1 MCPMFRRY
9 PQPEDPHKQQ
19 SIATI
24 SLGRGAAGGFKVLLS
39 LSPLAV
45 CIHCGCE
52 YQEQDGKAPSAASA
66 LGGSRE
72 QHPKVTGLWAPRRVC
87 GTCPRGSQ
95 RHGGQIL
102 AGWSVGTDGW
112 VEVKSQSFSSHRLC
126 TMSPRAHLHICL
138 WLWLGTTL
146 AHGLGQGS
154 GSTSTSGPTS
164 HLPTMEPWGNSN
176 PVSSHLRLTVLP
188 EDRLQM
194 KWRESVGSGLGYLV
208 QVKPMAGDSEQEV
221 MLTTKI
227 PKATV
232 GGLSPSKGYTLQI
245 FKLTGSGPV
254 LLVRREFMIEDLK
267 SNSLGKSSQR
277 PPGAALEP
285 TPSHRGAPDP
295 EQASDSRVTFTPGQ
309 DPPILGIPSMGQQ
322 QLEQHWSWGP
332 VAQDP
337 AQHPPDLER
346 QSHSV
351 APARKRE
358 KLAGPEF
365 RCTPPT
371 PTDMVF
377 LVDGSWS
384 IGRGHFQH
392 VKNFLASVISPFEIG
407 PDKVQVGLTQ
417 YSGDPQTEWDL
428 NSFRSSGEVLA
439 AVHGLRYKGGNTFTA
454 PAVYSY
460 CSQGL
465 ALTHVLGQNL
475 KPSAGLRPEAAKVVI
490 LVTDGK
496 SQDDVHTAAR
506 VLKDLDIDVFA
517 VGVKNADEAELK
529 VLASQPLD
537 ITVHN
542 VLDFPQLATL
552 AGLLSRLICQKVQGR
567 SLSRAPVTPEDAPAL
582 EPLPGPSSLVLTQ
595 ITSSSVHVSWTPAPQ
610 LPLEYLIVWQSS
622 RGGPPQELVIG
633 GPASS
638 VQLCNLTS
646 SSEYLVSVLPV
657 YKDRVGKGLQGLVT
671 TAPLPPPRALTLVT
685 ATPRTLRLA
694 WQSSAGATQ
703 YLVRCL
709 SASPGGKEEEKEVQV
724 GRPEVLLDGLEPGRD
739 YQILV
744 QSLRGPEAS
753 EAQSIHIRTPA
764 LAPPR
769 HLGFSDVSH
778 DSARVSWEGTQRPMR
793 LVRVSYISSDG
804 GHSGQTE
811 APGNATWAALGPLF
825 SSTTYTVRITCLYLG
840 GGSSTLTGRVT
851 TRKAPSPSQLS
862 VTELPG
868 DAVRLVW
875 AAAASSGV
883 LVYQIK
889 WTPLGEGQAH
899 EISVPGTLSTAV
911 LPDLGKHTEYEITI
925 LAYYRDGA
933 RSDPVSLHYSP
944 SAASRSPPSS
954 LALSSETPNS
964 LQVSWTPPSGHVLH
978 YRLTYTPATGSGPEQ
993 SISVPGPR
1001 SHTVLSDLLAATKYK
1016 VLVSAVYGAGES
1028 VAVSAM
1034 GWTAC
1039 PTLHPDSSLPGF
1051 DLMAAFGLV
1060 EKEHA
1065 SIRGV
1070 AMEPSALGLTP
1081 TFTLFKDAQLTRR
1094 TSDIHPVALPPEHT
1108 IVFLVRLLPETPR
1121 EAFALWQMTAE
1132 DFQPILGVLLD
1143 AGRRSLTY
1151 FNHDPRAALQVATF
1165 DLQEVKK
1172 VFFGSYHKVHVAVGH
1187 SKVRLYVDCQ
1197 KVAER
1202 PIGEASSPTS
1212 GFVMLG
1218 RLAKAR
1224 GPRSSSATF
1233 QLQML
1238 QIVCRDTWADEDRCC
1253 ELPAL
1258 RDRETCPA
1266 FPSACTCSS
1275 ETPGPPGPQ
1284 GPPGLPGRNGTP
1296 GGQGL
1301 PGPRGEPG
1309 PPGQTGPEGP
1319 GGQQG
1324 SPGTQGRTVQGP
1336 VGPPGSKG
1344 EKGDQGLPGLQG
1356 YPGQQ
1361 GTPGRVG
1368 LQGPKGMRGLEGPAG
1383 QPGPPGPRSFQGFVG
1398 ARGTNGERG
1407 PPGAVGP
1414 TGLPGPKG
1422 EPGEKGEPQS
1432 LATIFQLVSQACESA
1447 IQAHVLRLQSSFHG
1461 STRPP
1466 MPILVE
1472 AVKPGGHGP
1481 PGSPNLLSKALLP
1494 GEQGRGGHHTEGRG
1508 EPSAHGQMGSPGLQ
1522 GNQSPGPLEGTGH
1535 SWCCPK

>member
-1 MCPMFRRY
+1 MD
-9 PQPEDPHKQQ
+9 QK
-19 SIATI
+19 
-24 SLGRGAAGGFKVLLS
+24 
-39 LSPLAV
+39 
-45 CIHCGCE
+45 
-52 YQEQDGKAPSAASA
+52 A
-66 LGGSRE
+66 LGSEGRRACSRRRS
-72 QHPKVTGLWAPRRVC
+72 VTCL
-87 GTCPRGSQ
+87 
-95 RHGGQIL
+95 
-102 AGWSVGTDGW
+102 
-112 VEVKSQSFSSHRLC
+112 QSSAEWTGEPLRLC
-126 TMSPRAHLHICL
+126 TMSPRARLHICL

-146 AHGLGQGS
+146 AHGLGQVS
-154 GSTSTSGPTS
+154 G
-164 HLPTMEPWGNSN
+164 
-176 PVSSHLRLTVLP
+176 HLRLTVLP

-245 FKLTGSGPV
+245 FKLTSSGPV
-254 LLVRREFMIEDLK
+254 LLVQREFVIEDLK

-295 EQASDSRVTFTPGQ
+295 EQASDSRVTFTPSQ
-309 DPPILGIPSMGQQ
+309 DPPI
-322 QLEQHWSWGP
+322 
-332 VAQDP
+332 
-337 AQHPPDLER
+337 
-346 QSHSV
+346 
-351 APARKRE
+351 
-358 KLAGPEF
+358 LAGPEF

-439 AVHGLRYKGGNTFTA
+439 AVHGLRYKGGNTFT
-454 PAVYSY
+454 
-460 CSQGL
+460 GL

-506 VLKDLDIDVFA
+506 VLKDLDVDVFA

-610 LPLEYLIVWQSS
+610 LPLEYLIMWQSS
-622 RGGPPQELVIG
+622 RGGTPQELVVG

-657 YKDRVGKGLQGLVT
+657 YKDRAGKGLQGLVT

-753 EAQSIHIRTPA
+753 EARSIHIRTPA

-825 SSTTYTVRITCLYLG
+825 SSTTYTVRITCLFLG

-933 RSDPVSLHYSP
+933 RSDPVSLRYSP

-964 LQVSWTPPSGHVLH
+964 LRVSWTPPSGHVLH
-978 YRLTYTPATGSGPEQ
+978 YRLTYTPATGSRPDQ

-1001 SHTVLSDLLAATKYK
+1001 NHTVLSDLLAATKYK

-1034 GWTAC
+1034 GWTAAC

-1108 IVFLVRLLPETPR
+1108 IVFLGRLLPETPR

-1132 DFQPILGVLLD
+1132 DLQPILGVLLD
-1143 AGRRSLTY
+1143 AGRKSLTY

-1172 VFFGSYHKVHVAVGH
+1172 IFFGSYHKVHVAVGH

-1238 QIVCRDTWADEDRCC
+1238 QIVCGDTWADEDKCC

-1258 RDRETCPA
+1258 RDGETCPA

-1301 PGPRGEPG
+1301 PGPR
-1309 PPGQTGPEGP
+1309 
-1319 GGQQG
+1319 
-1324 SPGTQGRTVQGP
+1324 
-1336 VGPPGSKG
+1336 GPPGSKG

-1383 QPGPPGPRSFQGFVG
+1383 QPGPPGPRGFQGLVG

-1481 PGSPNLLSKALLP
+1481 PGSPNRLSKALLP

-1522 GNQSPGPLEGTGH
+1522 GNQPPGPLEGTGH

>member
-1 MCPMFRRY
+1 MD
-9 PQPEDPHKQQ
+9 QK
-19 SIATI
+19 
-24 SLGRGAAGGFKVLLS
+24 
-39 LSPLAV
+39 
-45 CIHCGCE
+45 
-52 YQEQDGKAPSAASA
+52 A
-66 LGGSRE
+66 LGSEGRRACSRRRS
-72 QHPKVTGLWAPRRVC
+72 VTCL
-87 GTCPRGSQ
+87 
-95 RHGGQIL
+95 
-102 AGWSVGTDGW
+102 
-112 VEVKSQSFSSHRLC
+112 QSSAEWTGEPLRLC
-126 TMSPRAHLHICL
+126 TMSPRARLHVCL

-146 AHGLGQGS
+146 AHGLGQVS
-154 GSTSTSGPTS
+154 G
-164 HLPTMEPWGNSN
+164 
-176 PVSSHLRLTVLP
+176 HLRLTVLP

-194 KWRESVGSGLGYLV
+194 KWRESLGSGLGYLV

-254 LLVRREFMIEDLK
+254 LLVQREFVIEDLK

-295 EQASDSRVTFTPGQ
+295 EQASDSRVTFTPSQ
-309 DPPILGIPSMGQQ
+309 DPPILGIPSVGQQ

-337 AQHPPDLER
+337 AQQPPDLER

-351 APARKRE
+351 APARRRE

-439 AVHGLRYKGGNTFTA
+439 AVRGLRYKGGNTFT
-454 PAVYSY
+454 
-460 CSQGL
+460 GL

-506 VLKDLDIDVFA
+506 VLKDLDVDVFA

-595 ITSSSVHVSWTPAPQ
+595 ITFSSVHVSWTPAPQ

-622 RGGPPQELVIG
+622 RGGTPQELVVG

-694 WQSSAGATQ
+694 WQSSAGATL

-753 EAQSIHIRTPA
+753 EARSIHIRTPA

-889 WTPLGEGQAH
+889 WTPLGKGQAH

-933 RSDPVSLHYSP
+933 RSDPVSLRYSP

-954 LALSSETPNS
+954 LALSSEIPNS
-964 LQVSWTPPSGHVLH
+964 LRVSWTPPSGHVLH
-978 YRLTYTPATGSGPEQ
+978 YRLTYTPATGSRPDQ

-1001 SHTVLSDLLAATKYK
+1001 NHTVLSDLLAATKYK

-1034 GWTAC
+1034 GWTAAC

-1143 AGRRSLTY
+1143 AGRKSLTY

-1172 VFFGSYHKVHVAVGH
+1172 IFFGSYHKVHVAVGH

-1238 QIVCRDTWADEDRCC
+1238 QIVCGDTWADEDKCC

-1258 RDRETCPA
+1258 RDGETCPV

-1301 PGPRGEPG
+1301 PGPRLSPGPSLLQCLPGGFCRAVVSEQHFPIQLSEWIVCVILGFQGEPG

-1383 QPGPPGPRSFQGFVG
+1383 QPGPPGPRGFQGLVG

-1414 TGLPGPKG
+1414 TGLGIQLGPQCPGTVCTCGTKLLSSPDCLFPLHLLLQGLPGPKG
-1422 EPGEKGEPQS
+1422 EQGEKGEPQS

-1481 PGSPNLLSKALLP
+1481 PGSPNRLSKALLP

-1522 GNQSPGPLEGTGH
+1522 GKQPPGPLEGTADQPESDSELCSAQGPAAPGH

>member
-1 MCPMFRRY
+1 MW
-9 PQPEDPHKQQ
+9 EIK
-19 SIATI
+19 
-24 SLGRGAAGGFKVLLS
+24 G
-39 LSPLAV
+39 
-45 CIHCGCE
+45 
-52 YQEQDGKAPSAASA
+52 
-66 LGGSRE
+66 
-72 QHPKVTGLWAPRRVC
+72 
-87 GTCPRGSQ
+87 
-95 RHGGQIL
+95 
-102 AGWSVGTDGW
+102 
-112 VEVKSQSFSSHRLC
+112 QSFSSCRLC
-126 TMSPRAHLHICL
+126 TMNCRGHSHLRFCL

-146 AHGLGQGS
+146 AHGLGQAS
-154 GSTSTSGPTS
+154 G
-164 HLPTMEPWGNSN
+164 
-176 PVSSHLRLTVLP
+176 HLRLTVLP

-194 KWRESVGSGLGYLV
+194 KWRESEGSGLGYLV
-208 QVKPMAGDSEQEV
+208 QVKPMAGDLEQEV

-245 FKLTGSGPV
+245 FKLTGSRPV
-254 LLVRREFMIEDLK
+254 LLMRREFVIEDLK
-267 SNSLGKSSQR
+267 SNSLGRSSWR
-277 PPGAALEP
+277 PPGAALES
-285 TPSHRGAPDP
+285 TQSHVGAPDP
-295 EQASDSRVTFTPGQ
+295 EQASDSRVTFTPSQ
-309 DPPILGIPSMGQQ
+309 DPPILGVPGVDQQ
-322 QLEQHWSWGP
+322 QLKQSWSWGP
-332 VAQDP
+332 RVQDP
-337 AQHPPDLER
+337 AQWPRDLER
-346 QSHSV
+346 QSHAV
-351 APARKRE
+351 PLGGRRE
-358 KLAGPEF
+358 KLAGPQF

-384 IGRGHFQH
+384 IGRGHFQQ
-392 VKNFLASVISPFEIG
+392 VKEFLASVISPFEIG
-407 PDKVQVGLTQ
+407 PEKVQVGLTQ
-417 YSGDPQTEWDL
+417 YSGDPRTEWDL

-439 AVHGLRYKGGNTFTA
+439 AVRGLRYKGGNTFT
-454 PAVYSY
+454 
-460 CSQGL
+460 GL
-465 ALTHVLGQNL
+465 ALTHVLEQNL
-475 KPSAGLRPEAAKVVI
+475 KPSAGLRPEAAKVVV

-496 SQDDVHTAAR
+496 SQDDVHTAAG
-506 VLKDLDIDVFA
+506 VLKDLDIDVFT

-537 ITVHN
+537 ITMHN

-567 SLSRAPVTPEDAPAL
+567 SPSRAPVTPEDAPAL
-582 EPLPGPSSLVLTQ
+582 DPLPGSSSLVLTQ
-595 ITSSSVHVSWTPAPQ
+595 VTSSSVHVSWTPTPQ
-610 LPLEYLIVWQSS
+610 LPLKYLIVWQLS
-622 RGGPPQELVIG
+622 RGGTPQELAVG
-633 GPASS
+633 GPVSS

-657 YKDRVGKGLQGLVT
+657 YKDRVGQRLQGLVT
-671 TAPLPPPRALTLVT
+671 TAPLPPPRALTLVR
-685 ATPRTLRLA
+685 ATPRTLHLA

-709 SASPGGKEEEKEVQV
+709 SASPGGKEEEREVQV
-724 GRPEVLLDGLEPGRD
+724 GQPEVLLDGLEPGRD

-753 EAQSIHIRTPA
+753 QAQSIQTRTSA

-778 DSARVSWEGTQRPMR
+778 DSARVSWEGTQRPVR
-793 LVRVSYISSDG
+793 LVRVSYVSSDG

-811 APGNATWAALGPLF
+811 APGNATWTALGPLS
-825 SSTTYTVRITCLYLG
+825 SSTTYTVRITYLYLG
-840 GGSSTLTGRVT
+840 GGSSTLTGHVT
-851 TRKAPSPSQLS
+851 TRKVPSPSQLS

-911 LPDLGKHTEYEITI
+911 LPDLGRHTEYEITI

-933 RSDPVSLHYSP
+933 RSDPVSLRYSP

-964 LQVSWTPPSGHVLH
+964 LQVSWTSPSGHVLH
-978 YRLTYTPATGSGPEQ
+978 YRLTYVPASGSGPEQ
-993 SISVPGPR
+993 SISVPGSR
-1001 SHTVLSDLLAATKYK
+1001 SHTVLPDLLAATKYK
-1016 VLVSAVYGAGES
+1016 VLVSAVYRAGES
-1028 VAVSAM
+1028 VAVSAS
-1034 GWTAC
+1034 GWTAAC
-1039 PTLHPDSSLPGF
+1039 PALHPNSSLPGF

-1065 SIRGV
+1065 SVRGV
-1070 AMEPSALGLTP
+1070 AMEPSALGMTP

-1094 TSDIHPVALPPEHT
+1094 TRDIHPVALPPEHT
-1108 IVFLVRLLPETPR
+1108 IVFLVRLFPETPR

-1132 DFQPILGVLLD
+1132 DFQPVLGVLLD
-1143 AGRRSLTY
+1143 AGRGSLTY
-1151 FNHDPRAALQVATF
+1151 FNHDPRAALQKATF

-1172 VFFGSYHKVHVAVGH
+1172 IFFGSFHKVHVAVGH

-1202 PIGEASSPTS
+1202 PIGEAGSPTS

-1238 QIVCRDTWADEDRCC
+1238 QIVCSDTWVDEDRCC

-1258 RDRETCPA
+1258 RDGETCPA

-1284 GPPGLPGRNGTP
+1284 GPPGLPGRNGSP
-1296 GGQGL
+1296 GEQGL

-1324 SPGTQGRTVQGP
+1324 SPGTQGHTVQGP

-1356 YPGQQ
+1356 HPGQQ

-1368 LQGPKGMRGLEGPAG
+1368 LQGPKGTRGLEGPAG
-1383 QPGPPGPRSFQGFVG
+1383 RPGPPGPRGFQGSAG

-1422 EPGEKGEPQS
+1422 EQGEKGEPQS
-1432 LATIFQLVSQACESA
+1432 LATIFQLVSQACESV
-1447 IQAHVLRLQSSFHG
+1447 IQAHVLRLESFFHG

-1472 AVKPGGHGP
+1472 AVKPGGHRH
-1481 PGSPNLLSKALLP
+1481 PGSPGTHSKALLP
-1494 GEQGRGGHHTEGRG
+1494 GEQAHGGHHPEGRG
-1508 EPSAHGQMGSPGLQ
+1508 EPSAGGQTGSTGLQ
-1522 GNQSPGPLEGTGH
+1522 GSQPPGLLEGTGR
-1535 SWCCPK
+1535 S

>member
-1 MCPMFRRY
+1 
-9 PQPEDPHKQQ
+9 
-19 SIATI
+19 
-24 SLGRGAAGGFKVLLS
+24 
-39 LSPLAV
+39 
-45 CIHCGCE
+45 
-52 YQEQDGKAPSAASA
+52 
-66 LGGSRE
+66 
-72 QHPKVTGLWAPRRVC
+72 
-87 GTCPRGSQ
+87 
-95 RHGGQIL
+95 
-102 AGWSVGTDGW
+102 
-112 VEVKSQSFSSHRLC
+112 
-126 TMSPRAHLHICL
+126 MSPRARLHICL

-146 AHGLGQGS
+146 AHGLGQVS
-154 GSTSTSGPTS
+154 G
-164 HLPTMEPWGNSN
+164 
-176 PVSSHLRLTVLP
+176 HLRLTVLP

-254 LLVRREFMIEDLK
+254 LLVQREFVIEDLK

-295 EQASDSRVTFTPGQ
+295 EQASDSRVTFTPSQ
-309 DPPILGIPSMGQQ
+309 DPPI
-322 QLEQHWSWGP
+322 
-332 VAQDP
+332 
-337 AQHPPDLER
+337 
-346 QSHSV
+346 
-351 APARKRE
+351 
-358 KLAGPEF
+358 LAGPEF

-439 AVHGLRYKGGNTFTA
+439 AVHGLRYKGGNTFT
-454 PAVYSY
+454 
-460 CSQGL
+460 GL

-506 VLKDLDIDVFA
+506 VLKDLDVDVFA

-567 SLSRAPVTPEDAPAL
+567 SLSRAPEDAPAL

-610 LPLEYLIVWQSS
+610 LPLEYLIMWQSS
-622 RGGPPQELVIG
+622 RGGTPQELVVG

-753 EAQSIHIRTPA
+753 EARSIHIRTPA

-825 SSTTYTVRITCLYLG
+825 SSTTYTVRITCLFLG

-933 RSDPVSLHYSP
+933 RSDPVSLRYSP

-964 LQVSWTPPSGHVLH
+964 LRVSWTPPSGHVLH
-978 YRLTYTPATGSGPEQ
+978 YRLTYTPATGSRPDQ

-1001 SHTVLSDLLAATKYK
+1001 NHTVLSDLLAATKYK

-1034 GWTAC
+1034 GWTAAC
-1039 PTLHPDSSLPGF
+1039 PTLHLDSSLPGF

-1108 IVFLVRLLPETPR
+1108 IVFLGRLLPETPR

-1143 AGRRSLTY
+1143 AGRKSLTY

-1172 VFFGSYHKVHVAVGH
+1172 IFFGSYHKVHVAVGH

-1238 QIVCRDTWADEDRCC
+1238 QIVCGDTWADEDKCC

-1258 RDRETCPA
+1258 RDGETCPA

-1324 SPGTQGRTVQGP
+1324 SPGTQGHTVQGP

-1383 QPGPPGPRSFQGFVG
+1383 QPGPPGPRGFQGLVG

-1414 TGLPGPKG
+1414 IGLPGPKG

-1481 PGSPNLLSKALLP
+1481 PGSPNRLNKALLP

-1522 GNQSPGPLEGTGH
+1522 GNQPPGPLEGTGH

>member
-1 MCPMFRRY
+1 
-9 PQPEDPHKQQ
+9 
-19 SIATI
+19 
-24 SLGRGAAGGFKVLLS
+24 
-39 LSPLAV
+39 
-45 CIHCGCE
+45 
-52 YQEQDGKAPSAASA
+52 
-66 LGGSRE
+66 
-72 QHPKVTGLWAPRRVC
+72 
-87 GTCPRGSQ
+87 
-95 RHGGQIL
+95 
-102 AGWSVGTDGW
+102 
-112 VEVKSQSFSSHRLC
+112 
-126 TMSPRAHLHICL
+126 MSPRAHLHICL

-146 AHGLGQGS
+146 AHGLGQVS
-154 GSTSTSGPTS
+154 G
-164 HLPTMEPWGNSN
+164 
-176 PVSSHLRLTVLP
+176 HLRLTVLP

-232 GGLSPSKGYTLQI
+232 GGLSPTKGYTLQI

-254 LLVRREFMIEDLK
+254 LLVRREFVIEDLK

-295 EQASDSRVTFTPGQ
+295 EQASDSRVTFTPSQ
-309 DPPILGIPSMGQQ
+309 DPPI
-322 QLEQHWSWGP
+322 
-332 VAQDP
+332 
-337 AQHPPDLER
+337 
-346 QSHSV
+346 
-351 APARKRE
+351 
-358 KLAGPEF
+358 LAGPEF

-428 NSFRSSGEVLA
+428 NSFRSRGEVLA
-439 AVHGLRYKGGNTFTA
+439 AVRGLRYKGGNTFT
-454 PAVYSY
+454 
-460 CSQGL
+460 GL

-506 VLKDLDIDVFA
+506 VLKDLDVDVFA

-567 SLSRAPVTPEDAPAL
+567 SLITPEDAPAL

-622 RGGPPQELVIG
+622 RGGTPQELVIG

-685 ATPRTLRLA
+685 ATPRMLHLA
-694 WQSSAGATQ
+694 WQSSAGATH

-753 EAQSIHIRTPA
+753 EARSIHIRTPA
-764 LAPPR
+764 LAHPR

-778 DSARVSWEGTQRPMR
+778 DSARVSWEGTQRPLR

-811 APGNATWAALGPLF
+811 TPGNATWAALGPLF
-825 SSTTYTVRITCLYLG
+825 SSTTYTVRVTCLYLG

-851 TRKAPSPSQLS
+851 TGKAPSPSQLS

-933 RSDPVSLHYSP
+933 HSDPVSLRYSP

-1034 GWTAC
+1034 GWTAAC

-1108 IVFLVRLLPETPR
+1108 VVFLVRLLPETPR

-1132 DFQPILGVLLD
+1132 DFRPILGVLLD

-1238 QIVCRDTWADEDRCC
+1238 QIVCSDTWADEDRCC

-1356 YPGQQ
+1356 YPGQP

-1383 QPGPPGPRSFQGFVG
+1383 QPGPPGPRGFQGLVG

-1481 PGSPNLLSKALLP
+1481 PGSPNTLSKALLP

-1522 GNQSPGPLEGTGH
+1522 GNQPPGPLEG
-1535 SWCCPK
+1535 

>member
-1 MCPMFRRY
+1 MD
-9 PQPEDPHKQQ
+9 QK
-19 SIATI
+19 
-24 SLGRGAAGGFKVLLS
+24 
-39 LSPLAV
+39 
-45 CIHCGCE
+45 
-52 YQEQDGKAPSAASA
+52 A
-66 LGGSRE
+66 LGSEGRRACSRRRS
-72 QHPKVTGLWAPRRVC
+72 VTCL
-87 GTCPRGSQ
+87 
-95 RHGGQIL
+95 
-102 AGWSVGTDGW
+102 
-112 VEVKSQSFSSHRLC
+112 QSSAEWTGEPLRLC
-126 TMSPRAHLHICL
+126 TMSPRARLHVCL

-146 AHGLGQGS
+146 AHGLGQVS
-154 GSTSTSGPTS
+154 G
-164 HLPTMEPWGNSN
+164 
-176 PVSSHLRLTVLP
+176 HLRLTVLP

-194 KWRESVGSGLGYLV
+194 KWRESLGSGLGYLV

-254 LLVRREFMIEDLK
+254 LLVQREFVIEDLK

-295 EQASDSRVTFTPGQ
+295 EQASDSRVTFTPSQ
-309 DPPILGIPSMGQQ
+309 DPPILGIPSVGQQ

-337 AQHPPDLER
+337 AQQPPDLER

-351 APARKRE
+351 APARRRE

-439 AVHGLRYKGGNTFTA
+439 AVRGLRYKGGNTFT
-454 PAVYSY
+454 
-460 CSQGL
+460 GL

-506 VLKDLDIDVFA
+506 VLKDLDVDVFA

-595 ITSSSVHVSWTPAPQ
+595 ITFSSVHVSWTPAPQ

-622 RGGPPQELVIG
+622 RGGTPQELVVG

-694 WQSSAGATQ
+694 WQSSAGATL

-753 EAQSIHIRTPA
+753 EARSIHIRTPA

-889 WTPLGEGQAH
+889 WTPLGKGQAH

-933 RSDPVSLHYSP
+933 RSDPVSLRYSP

-954 LALSSETPNS
+954 LALSSEIPNS
-964 LQVSWTPPSGHVLH
+964 LRVSWTPPSGHVLH
-978 YRLTYTPATGSGPEQ
+978 YRLTYTPATGSRPDQ

-1001 SHTVLSDLLAATKYK
+1001 NHTVLSDLLAATKYK

-1034 GWTAC
+1034 GWTAAC

-1143 AGRRSLTY
+1143 AGRKSLTY

-1172 VFFGSYHKVHVAVGH
+1172 IFFGSYHKVHVAVGH

-1238 QIVCRDTWADEDRCC
+1238 QIVCGDTWADEDKCC

-1258 RDRETCPA
+1258 RDGETCPV

-1301 PGPRGEPG
+1301 PGPRLSPGPSLLQCLPGGFCRAVVSEQHFPIQLSEWIVCVILGFQGEPG

-1368 LQGPKGMRGLEGPAG
+1368 LQGPKVLVLGRKGMRGLEGPAG
-1383 QPGPPGPRSFQGFVG
+1383 QPGPPGPRGFQGLVG

-1422 EPGEKGEPQS
+1422 EQGEKGEPQS

-1447 IQAHVLRLQSSFHG
+1447 IQ
-1461 STRPP
+1461 
-1466 MPILVE
+1466 
-1472 AVKPGGHGP
+1472 
-1481 PGSPNLLSKALLP
+1481 
-1494 GEQGRGGHHTEGRG
+1494 G

-1522 GNQSPGPLEGTGH
+1522 GKQPPGPLEGTADQPESDSELCSAQGPAAPGH

>member
-1 MCPMFRRY
+1 MD
-9 PQPEDPHKQQ
+9 QK
-19 SIATI
+19 
-24 SLGRGAAGGFKVLLS
+24 
-39 LSPLAV
+39 
-45 CIHCGCE
+45 
-52 YQEQDGKAPSAASA
+52 A
-66 LGGSRE
+66 LGSEGRRACSRRRS
-72 QHPKVTGLWAPRRVC
+72 VTCL
-87 GTCPRGSQ
+87 
-95 RHGGQIL
+95 
-102 AGWSVGTDGW
+102 
-112 VEVKSQSFSSHRLC
+112 QSSAEWTGEPLRLC
-126 TMSPRAHLHICL
+126 TMSPRARLHVCL

-146 AHGLGQGS
+146 AHGLGQVS
-154 GSTSTSGPTS
+154 G
-164 HLPTMEPWGNSN
+164 
-176 PVSSHLRLTVLP
+176 HLRLTVLP

-194 KWRESVGSGLGYLV
+194 KWRESLGSGLGYLV

-254 LLVRREFMIEDLK
+254 LLVQREFVIEDLK

-295 EQASDSRVTFTPGQ
+295 EQASDSRVTFTPSQ
-309 DPPILGIPSMGQQ
+309 DPPILGIPSVGQQ

-337 AQHPPDLER
+337 AQQPPDLER

-351 APARKRE
+351 APARRRE

-439 AVHGLRYKGGNTFTA
+439 AVRGLRYKGGNTFT
-454 PAVYSY
+454 
-460 CSQGL
+460 GL

-506 VLKDLDIDVFA
+506 VLKDLDVDVFA

-595 ITSSSVHVSWTPAPQ
+595 ITFSSVHVSWTPAPQ

-622 RGGPPQELVIG
+622 RGGTPQELVVG

-694 WQSSAGATQ
+694 WQSSAGATL

-753 EAQSIHIRTPA
+753 EARSIHIRTPA

-889 WTPLGEGQAH
+889 WTPLGKGQAH

-933 RSDPVSLHYSP
+933 RSDPVSLRYSP

-954 LALSSETPNS
+954 LALSSEIPNS
-964 LQVSWTPPSGHVLH
+964 LRVSWTPPSGHVLH
-978 YRLTYTPATGSGPEQ
+978 YRLTYTPATGSRPDQ

-1001 SHTVLSDLLAATKYK
+1001 NHTVLSDLLAATKYK

-1034 GWTAC
+1034 GWTAAC

-1143 AGRRSLTY
+1143 AGRKSLTY

-1172 VFFGSYHKVHVAVGH
+1172 IFFGSYHKVHVAVGH

-1238 QIVCRDTWADEDRCC
+1238 QIVCGDTWADEDKCC

-1258 RDRETCPA
+1258 RDGETCPV

-1301 PGPRGEPG
+1301 PGPRLSPGPSLLQCLPGGFCRAVVSEQHFPIQLSEWIVCVILGFQGEPG

-1368 LQGPKGMRGLEGPAG
+1368 LQGPKVLVLGRKGMRGLEGPAG
-1383 QPGPPGPRSFQGFVG
+1383 QPGPPGPRGFQGLVG

-1422 EPGEKGEPQS
+1422 EQGEKGEPQS

-1481 PGSPNLLSKALLP
+1481 PGSPNRLSKALLP

-1522 GNQSPGPLEGTGH
+1522 GKQPPGPLEGTADQPESDSELCSAQGPAAPGH